1 MRFTYFLLLLLTGLK
16 KTVEE
21 VKNAVTTITNLLEPI
36 QDAVADL
43 RRVADIVSNELRR
56 AQSVSLI
63 QSLPAAVLIIVIS
76 LRSMA
81 HCGSDVNSLLI
92 WRNNKSLMVWLRLI
106 F

>member
-1 MRFTYFLLLLLTGLK
+1 MRITYLLLLLLKGLK

-56 AQSVSLI
+56 AQSVSFI
-63 QSLPAAVLIIVIS
+63 QSLPAAVLIIIIS
-76 LRSMA
+76 LGLQK
-81 HCGSDVNSLLI
+81 HGYLWVGCEFTVNLA
-92 WRNNKSLMVWLRLI
+92 
-106 F
+106 

>member
-1 MRFTYFLLLLLTGLK
+1 MRFTYILLLLLTGLK

-56 AQSVSLI
+56 AQSVSFI
-63 QSLPAAVLIIVIS
+63 QSLPALLIIIILLVKGGS
-76 LRSMA
+76 LWVGWEFTGNLA
-81 HCGSDVNSLLI
+81 Y
-92 WRNNKSLMVWLRLI
+92 
-106 F
+106 

>member
-1 MRFTYFLLLLLTGLK
+1 MRITYLLLLLLTGLK

-56 AQSVSLI
+56 AQSVS
-63 QSLPAAVLIIVIS
+63 
-76 LRSMA
+76 
-81 HCGSDVNSLLI
+81 
-92 WRNNKSLMVWLRLI
+92 